1 MRLRLLKLLFLLDSD
16 WQTSRW
22 WQRGVEERHVTR
34 FQLRSMTDVV
44 FARFGVVLGVSA
56 RWMMV
61 GELHPTATRAAEDV
75 AAAKSQK
82 M

>member
-1 MRLRLLKLLFLLDSD
+1 MRNFAAFSSWFCIFKSLFMRLRLLKLLFLLDSD

-44 FARFGVVLGVSA
+44 FARFGGCLVSLLD
-56 RWMMV
+56 
-61 GELHPTATRAAEDV
+61 G
-75 AAAKSQK
+75 
-82 M
+82 